1 MANSPVTEPTL
12 QSAIEHTLMPSEATE
27 AADHFKG
34 KVRCVVVTPEK
45 AVLDA
50 IAEMVILPM
59 FDGELGVL
67 PGMAPLIGRL
77 GAGELRLKTGTN
89 VTRYFIEPGFVQVR
103 NNIISVL
110 TGKAQKAEEVT
121 SSVAEKAAAEAE
133 ALPFTNAVERANKT
147 KARDRAQG
155 LKKVAAKNSSGAL
168 AGGSAAVH

>member
-12 QSAIEHTLMPSEATE
+12 QSAMEHTLMRSIVTE
-27 AADHFKG
+27 MQDAVKG
-34 KVRCVVVTPEK
+34 EVRCVVVTPEK

-89 VTRYFIEPGFVQVR
+89 ATRYFIEPGFVQVR
-103 NNIISVL
+103 DNVISVL
-110 TGKAQKAEEVT
+110 TAKAQKAEEVT
-121 SSVAEKAAAEAE
+121 
-133 ALPFTNAVERANKT
+133 T
-147 KARDRAQG
+147 
-155 LKKVAAKNSSGAL
+155 
-168 AGGSAAVH
+168 